1 MSKKTEIY
9 YTNCFDNRKVT
20 VKYDQKCDP
29 KKSSA
34 ILIMLAI
41 YGSIFKKSTKVT
53 NASDIVLRKGN
64 FV

>member
-1 MSKKTEIY
+1 MIKNVI
-9 YTNCFDNRKVT
+9 
-20 VKYDQKCDP
+20 Q

-41 YGSIFKKSTKVT
+41 HGSILKKSTKVT